1 MQVIATAGH
10 VDHGKST
17 LVRAL
22 TGVDPDRWAEERR
35 RGMTI
40 DLGFAWTGLPSG
52 ERVAFVDVPGH
63 VRFVGNMLA
72 GVGPV
77 PAVMF
82 VLAADQGWQ
91 AQSQEHWEAIEAF
104 GVRHG
109 LLVVTRTD
117 LMDPEPALAEAR
129 EHTTWPAVTVS
140 GRTGEGLDRL
150 RHALDRLVAGLPPPD
165 VHAPVRLWIDR
176 AFTITGAGTVVTGT
190 LAAGTLRAGDVL
202 DLGGE
207 RVRVK
212 ALQTLGE
219 PAGRVEATAR
229 VAVNLRGVD
238 RDRVARGMTLLTP
251 GAWVE
256 TGTVDVRHGAGE
268 RPPRE
273 AVLHIGSAA
282 VPVRI
287 RPFAPGTARLTLARP
302 LPLRIGDRALL
313 RCPGRPIAGVVVLDV
328 HPPVLRRGGAGRR
341 RAAQLAPY
349 AADPDG
355 PGGPRLPD
363 AATVLSWR
371 GVARRAELAAS
382 GCDLAGLQAPG
393 ADGWLADPEL
403 WACLA
408 GRLGELA
415 AAEPGLPVDAA
426 RAALGLPCRGL
437 VEALVRA
444 RPPLRVEGGRI
455 VGTGLPAPVAAA
467 VERLRREL
475 AAAPY
480 RAPEADDLARL
491 GLDARAI
498 ALAARA
504 GLLLRL
510 RDGVVLPA
518 GADTAAARLLARLP
532 QPFTAAEARTA
543 LGTSRRV
550 VIPLLE
556 HLDTLGLTRRLDD
569 RLRVVATPD
578 TSAGDTARDPAA
590 AGAASRRGAP
600 TASGTA
606 RRSLP

>member
-40 DLGFAWTGLPSG
+40 DLGFAWTDLPSG

-82 VLAADQGWQ
+82 VVAADQGWQ

-117 LMDPEPALAEAR
+117 LMDPGPALAAAR
-129 EHTTWPAVTVS
+129 EHTAWPAVAVS
-140 GRTGEGLDRL
+140 GRTGAGLDRL

-176 AFTITGAGTVVTGT
+176 AFTVTGAGTVVTGT
-190 LAAGTLRAGDVL
+190 LAAGTLRVGDVL

-207 RVRVK
+207 PVRVK

-219 PAGRVEATAR
+219 PADRVEATAR

-238 RDRVARGMTLLTP
+238 RDRAARGMTLLTP

-256 TGTVDVRHGAGE
+256 TDTVDVRHGAGE

-282 VPVRI
+282 VPVRV
-287 RPFAPGTARLTLARP
+287 RPFGPGTARLTLGRP

-313 RCPGRPIAGVVVLDV
+313 RCSGRPIAGVVVLDV
-328 HPPVLRRGGAGRR
+328 RPPELRRGGAGRR
-341 RAAQLAPY
+341 RAAQLARY
-349 AADPDG
+349 A
-355 PGGPRLPD
+355 GGPRLPD
-363 AATVLSWR
+363 AATVLAWR

-382 GCDLAGLQAPG
+382 GCDLGGLAAPE
-393 ADGWLADPEL
+393 AEGWLVDPEL
-403 WACLA
+403 WARLA
-408 GRLGELA
+408 ERLGALA

-437 VEALVRA
+437 VEALVRE
-444 RPPLRVEGGRI
+444 RPPLRVDGGRI
-455 VGTGLPAPVAAA
+455 VGAGLPAPVAAA
-467 VERLRREL
+467 VDRLRREL

-480 RAPEADDLARL
+480 RAPDAEQLARL
-491 GLDARAI
+491 GLNARAI

-504 GLLLRL
+504 GVLLRL

-518 GADTAAARLLARLP
+518 GADTAAARVLARLP
-532 QPFTAAEARTA
+532 QPFTAADARTA

-556 HLDTLGLTRRLDD
+556 HLDALGLTRRLDD
-569 RLRVVATPD
+569 RHRVVTAEAPATDAAP
-578 TSAGDTARDPAA
+578 GPATRH
-590 AGAASRRGAP
+590 GVP
-600 TASGTA
+600 TASGTPGTGPG
-606 RRSLP
+606 RR